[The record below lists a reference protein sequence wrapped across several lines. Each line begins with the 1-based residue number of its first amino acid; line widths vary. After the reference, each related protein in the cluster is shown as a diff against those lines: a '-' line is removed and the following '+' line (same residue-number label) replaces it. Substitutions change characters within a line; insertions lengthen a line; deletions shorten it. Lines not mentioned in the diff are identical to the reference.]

1 MTIKKALLRGL
12 LGFVLGVFIC
22 TTIALLISVC
32 VGKYASTASELTS
45 RMGSELNANIAQY
58 LLSGVLGFGFAAA
71 SAIFEIDSWNFTKQT
86 IAHFIIL
93 IILYFPTAII
103 LGWIPFNFT
112 AILVYF
118 LIWVAVYAIIW
129 FVQYQF
135 WKKRTA
141 RMNDRIQ
148 NK

>member
-12 LGFVLGVFIC
+12 LGFVIGVFIS

-32 VGKYASTASELTS
+32 IGSYASVAQDLIS
-45 RMGSELNANIAQY
+45 RMGSELNANITQY

-71 SAIFEIDSWNFTKQT
+71 SAVFEIDSWNFTQQT

-93 IILYFPTAII
+93 IVLYVPIAIT
-103 LGWIPFNFT
+103 LGWVPFNFIS
-112 AILVYF
+112 ILIF
-118 LIWVAVYAIIW
+118 ALIWIVLYVIIW
-129 FVQYQF
+129 FAQYHF

-141 RMNDRIQ
+141 KMNEKIQ

>member
-12 LGFVLGVFIC
+12 LGFVIGVFIS

-32 VGKYASTASELTS
+32 IGSYASVAPDLIS
-45 RMGSELNANIAQY
+45 RMGSELNANITQY

-71 SAIFEIDSWNFTKQT
+71 SAVFEIDSWNFTQQT

-93 IILYFPTAII
+93 IVLYVPIAIT
-103 LGWIPFNFT
+103 LGWVPFNFIS
-112 AILVYF
+112 ILIF
-118 LIWVAVYAIIW
+118 ALIWIVLYVIIW
-129 FVQYQF
+129 FAQYHF

-141 RMNDRIQ
+141 KMNEKIQ

>member
-12 LGFVLGVFIC
+12 LGFVIGVFIS

-32 VGKYASTASELTS
+32 IGSYASAAPDLIS

-71 SAIFEIDSWNFTKQT
+71 STVFEIDSWNFTKQT

-93 IILYFPTAII
+93 IVLYFPIAIT
-103 LGWIPFNFT
+103 LGWVPFNFRS
-112 AILVYF
+112 ILIYA
-118 LIWVAVYAIIW
+118 LIWIVVYAIIW
-129 FVQYQF
+129 FAQYHF

-141 RMNDRIQ
+141 KMNEKIQ